1 MTRDETGSSGHG
13 PCAHFV
19 LAQGIVARVAYC
31 DTCGI
36 FHLDIDSM
44 SIRFRATALRDLR
57 DTLSAALATYA
68 RTQERADDRPAPA
81 PNDGLH

>member
-1 MTRDETGSSGHG
+1 MTRDETGSSG
-13 PCAHFV
+13 PCAHCV
-19 LAQGIVARVAYC
+19 LAQGAVARVAYC
-31 DTCGI
+31 DACAI

-57 DTLSAALATYA
+57 DTLSAALAAYA
-68 RTQERADDRPAPA
+68 RAQGRTDDRPVPA